1 MSDSDGDGDEEKDQR
16 TEADIIKEVEEK
28 CYKAFIDF
36 DEEGNGG

>member
-1 MSDSDGDGDEEKDQR
+1 MSDSEGDKPEPKS
-16 TEADIIKEVEEK
+16 EAELVSEIEEK

>member
-1 MSDSDGDGDEEKDQR
+1 MSDSDGDEEKDQR
-16 TEADIIKEVEEK
+16 TEEDIMKEVEEK